1 MNRSA
6 IVIGAGIVGLATARA
21 LAISGY
27 EVMVI
32 DRSAFATGAS
42 VRNFGMVWP
51 IGQPEGLLRERALRT
66 RAVWESICKE
76 SGMWNDPSGSLHLA
90 YCESEMEV
98 LENFIRKSGKERSY
112 RLLTSSEVMK
122 KSSCVVHHGLRGG
135 LYSAD
140 ELIVDPPT
148 AISRLAAFLQ
158 EKYSVRFSW
167 NTHAHSI
174 EQGRVSCGKVNYEA
188 DEVFI
193 CSGADFR
200 NLLPESFI
208 QEPITICKLQ
218 MMRLGPQP
226 AGWQLGPSL
235 CGGLSLL
242 HYAGFRLAGSSLE
255 GLREYIVSKYPDYVR
270 WGIHVMVAQ
279 HASGELVIGDSHE
292 YGDSHDPFD
301 KAFINRMILE
311 YLFGFARFPSESISA
326 SWNGQYS
333 KLTDGRTELV
343 LRPAPGVTIINAL
356 GGAGMTMSFGLA
368 EEVVGG
374 RYGVL

>member
-1 MNRSA
+1 M
-6 IVIGAGIVGLATARA
+6 
-21 LAISGY
+21 
-27 EVMVI
+27 
-32 DRSAFATGAS
+32 
-42 VRNFGMVWP
+42 
-51 IGQPEGLLRERALRT
+51 
-66 RAVWESICKE
+66 
-76 SGMWNDPSGSLHLA
+76 
-90 YCESEMEV
+90 
-98 LENFIRKSGKERSY
+98 
-112 RLLTSSEVMK
+112 
-122 KSSCVVHHGLRGG
+122 
-135 LYSAD
+135 
-140 ELIVDPPT
+140 
-148 AISRLAAFLQ
+148 
-158 EKYSVRFSW
+158 
-167 NTHAHSI
+167 
-174 EQGRVSCGKVNYEA
+174 
-188 DEVFI
+188 FI